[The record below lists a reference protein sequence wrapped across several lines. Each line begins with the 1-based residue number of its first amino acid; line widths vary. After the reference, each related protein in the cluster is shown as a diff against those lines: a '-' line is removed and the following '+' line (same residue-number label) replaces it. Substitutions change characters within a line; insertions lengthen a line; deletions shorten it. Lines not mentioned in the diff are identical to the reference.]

1 MTNLYFP
8 IAGFLIAILL
18 LILFFTRKRV
28 NYEETKLYSY
38 MLISSGIDI
47 LISLIVIL
55 LGYTCYNN
63 FTYKII
69 WLLNKIDFIHY
80 ILWPYLLFLYV
91 YYITYKS
98 DDISKYEKIKKE
110 LMYLNIFII
119 ILEFALPLVLYNKD
133 GVMGISGSSTIIVY
147 LMALFYLLM
156 IFIIIIK
163 NIKKVFT
170 KKYIP
175 IFVLL
180 IFLVFI
186 AIIRITQP
194 NLLVIPSILVYINL
208 IMYFTVENP
217 DIKLLNELY
226 KNKTLVEQS
235 YEDKY
240 NFLFEMTEKVK
251 QPIVNMKKCV
261 DDIENYQNNNI
272 EEKIK
277 LLNYELE
284 NLNFLIN
291 DVLDISSIDISRV
304 KKKDIKYNLKNV
316 IDKLIIQVKSDLE
329 IDNKLNTNIS
339 NNLPIL
345 YGDYIL
351 IQQILYSIIVDTF
364 KKSENNSVDFKV
376 NLLEK
381 SDTCRII
388 FNIKSEKN
396 IYSLQEINDI
406 LSVSTELSDNDI
418 KKLEDKKI
426 SIKLCQKL
434 IKLIGGHLMIKSNY
448 DGTEIIFIIDQKK
461 LNNDK
466 KIDNQFNVI
475 NATGRVLVLS
485 SDKELIAKTK
495 RIINKYEFNF
505 STILDENYAID
516 MLKNNKEFKL
526 ILVSNKINLMSGYEF
541 MQKIKDNNI
550 KVPIVIMLNKNEDE
564 LAKYFIKDGFNDCLI
579 LENLEEEMKRLIKKY
594 N

>member
-69 WLLNKIDFIHY
+69 WLLNKVDFIHY

-98 DDISKYEKIKKE
+98 DDISKYEKIKKD

-364 KKSENNSVDFKV
+364 NKSENNSVDFKV

-434 IKLIGGHLMIKSNY
+434 IKLIGGHLMIKSNH

-466 KIDNQFNVI
+466 KMDNQFNVI
-475 NATGRVLVLS
+475 NETGKVLVLS

-564 LAKYFIKDGFNDCLI
+564 LAKHFIKDGFNDCLI

>member
-8 IAGFLIAILL
+8 IAGFLVAILL

-38 MLISSGIDI
+38 MLISSSIDI

-69 WLLNKIDFIHY
+69 WLLNKVDFIHY
-80 ILWPYLLFLYV
+80 ILWPYLVFLYV

-98 DDISKYEKIKKE
+98 DDISKYEKIKKD

-156 IFIIIIK
+156 IFIIVIK

-226 KNKTLVEQS
+226 KNKTLIEQS

-261 DDIENYQNNNI
+261 DDIENNQNNNI

-304 KKKDIKYNLKNV
+304 KKKDVKYNLKNI
-316 IDKLIIQVKSDLE
+316 IDKLIIQIKIDLE
-329 IDNKLNTNIS
+329 IDNKLNTSIS

-364 KKSENNSVDFKV
+364 NKSENNSVDFKV

-406 LSVSTELSDNDI
+406 LNVSTELSDNDI

-434 IKLIGGHLMIKSNY
+434 IKLIGGHLMIKSNH

-466 KIDNQFNVI
+466 KMDNQFNVI
-475 NATGRVLVLS
+475 NETGKVLVLS

-495 RIINKYEFNF
+495 KIINKYEFNF

-564 LAKYFIKDGFNDCLI
+564 LAKHFIKDGFNDCLI
-579 LENLEEEMKRLIKKY
+579 LENLEEEMKRLIKKI
-594 N
+594 

>member
-38 MLISSGIDI
+38 MLISSSIDI

-69 WLLNKIDFIHY
+69 WLLNKVDFIHY

-98 DDISKYEKIKKE
+98 DDISKYEKIKKD

-156 IFIIIIK
+156 IFIIVIK

-226 KNKTLVEQS
+226 KNKTLIEQS

-261 DDIENYQNNNI
+261 DDIENNQNNNI

-316 IDKLIIQVKSDLE
+316 IDKLIIQVKSDLK

-381 SDTCRII
+381 SDTCRIV

-406 LSVSTELSDNDI
+406 VSVSTELSDNDI

-434 IKLIGGHLMIKSNY
+434 IKLIGGHLMIKSNH

-466 KIDNQFNVI
+466 KMDNQFNVI
-475 NATGRVLVLS
+475 NETGKVLVLS

-495 RIINKYEFNF
+495 KIINKYEFNF

-564 LAKYFIKDGFNDCLI
+564 LAKHFIKDGFNDCLI
-579 LENLEEEMKRLIKKY
+579 LENLEEEMKRLIKKI
-594 N
+594 

>member
-261 DDIENYQNNNI
+261 DDIENYQNNSI

>member
-69 WLLNKIDFIHY
+69 WLLNKMDFIHY

-98 DDISKYEKIKKE
+98 DDISKYEKIKKD

-251 QPIVNMKKCV
+251 QPIVNMKKYV
-261 DDIENYQNNNI
+261 DDIENNQNNNI

-316 IDKLIIQVKSDLE
+316 IDKLIIQVKSDLK

-381 SDTCRII
+381 SDTCRIV

-406 LSVSTELSDNDI
+406 LNVSTELSDNDI

-434 IKLIGGHLMIKSNY
+434 IKLIGGHLMIKSND

-466 KIDNQFNVI
+466 KMDNQFNVI
-475 NATGRVLVLS
+475 NETGKVLVLS

-495 RIINKYEFNF
+495 KIINKYEFNF

-550 KVPIVIMLNKNEDE
+550 KVPIVIMLNKNENE

-579 LENLEEEMKRLIKKY
+579 LENLEEEMKRLIKKI
-594 N
+594 

>member
-8 IAGFLIAILL
+8 IAGFLVAILL

-38 MLISSGIDI
+38 MLISSSIDI

-69 WLLNKIDFIHY
+69 WLLNKVDFIHY
-80 ILWPYLLFLYV
+80 ILWPYLVFLYV

-98 DDISKYEKIKKE
+98 DDISKYEKIKKD

-156 IFIIIIK
+156 IFIIVIK

-226 KNKTLVEQS
+226 KNKTLIEQS

-261 DDIENYQNNNI
+261 DDIENNQNNNI

-304 KKKDIKYNLKNV
+304 KKKDVKYNLKNI
-316 IDKLIIQVKSDLE
+316 IDKLIIQVKIDLE
-329 IDNKLNTNIS
+329 IDNKLNTSIS

-364 KKSENNSVDFKV
+364 NKSENNSVDFKV

-406 LSVSTELSDNDI
+406 LNVSTELSDNDI

-434 IKLIGGHLMIKSNY
+434 IKLIGGHLMIKSNH

-466 KIDNQFNVI
+466 KMDNQFNVI
-475 NATGRVLVLS
+475 NETGKVLVLS

-495 RIINKYEFNF
+495 KIINKYEFNF

-564 LAKYFIKDGFNDCLI
+564 LAKHFIKDGFNDCLI
-579 LENLEEEMKRLIKKY
+579 LENLEEEMKRLIKKI
-594 N
+594 

>member
-69 WLLNKIDFIHY
+69 WLLNKMDFIHY

-98 DDISKYEKIKKE
+98 DDISKYEKIKKD

-156 IFIIIIK
+156 IFIIVIK

-226 KNKTLVEQS
+226 KNKTLIEQS

-261 DDIENYQNNNI
+261 DDIENNQNNNI

-316 IDKLIIQVKSDLE
+316 IDKLIIQVKSDLK

-381 SDTCRII
+381 SDTCRIV

-406 LSVSTELSDNDI
+406 VSVSTELSDNDI

-434 IKLIGGHLMIKSNY
+434 IKLIGGHLMIKSND

-461 LNNDK
+461 INNDK

-475 NATGRVLVLS
+475 NATGKVLVLS

-495 RIINKYEFNF
+495 KIINKYEFNF

-541 MQKIKDNNI
+541 MQKIKYNNI
-550 KVPIVIMLNKNEDE
+550 KVPIVIMLNKNENE
-564 LAKYFIKDGFNDCLI
+564 LAKHFIKDGFNDCLI

>member
-69 WLLNKIDFIHY
+69 WLLNKVDFIHY

-98 DDISKYEKIKKE
+98 DDISKYEKIKKD

-434 IKLIGGHLMIKSNY
+434 IKLIGGHLMIKSNH

-466 KIDNQFNVI
+466 KMDNQFNVI
-475 NATGRVLVLS
+475 NETGKVLVLS

-564 LAKYFIKDGFNDCLI
+564 LAKHFIKDGFNDCLI